1 MDAKKHPP
9 KRYENR
15 VMRESVQACGFY
27 LLTQLLLKR
36 TIQSWT

>member
-15 VMRESVQACGFY
+15 AIRERQLAQNAENSGDVNGFEFVVSV
-27 LLTQLLLKR
+27 R
-36 TIQSWT
+36 